1 MLIERLALGR
11 DRLDG
16 FDLLRSREE
25 DVLPGAVASG
35 ARLGLGLGH
44 HDDLQRQQVP
54 VNVQAH
60 QAATGGTDYFSSF
73 RLFHRVQL
81 REVAGSGLFYMAKYQ
96 PVVGTSC
103 LDRSLNPKY
112 QPIPT

>member
-60 QAATGGTDYFSSF
+60 QAATGGADYFF
-73 RLFHRVQL
+73 RLRLFFNVVSPPPHPRG
-81 REVAGSGLFYMAKYQ
+81 RRAGAEGQWWLAALIIFCRS
-96 PVVGTSC
+96 SC
-103 LDRSLNPKY
+103 
-112 QPIPT
+112 